1 MPITLNVGLS
11 KKIGQPDYGSY
22 GATCHVEIELDSG
35 LLQNDLDTFHRHV
48 KGAFIACRQAVNDE
62 LSREQAGNHTH
73 TTETNNNTNNGNGN
87 GKTTSNG
94 NTNHNQARSRDR
106 TRPATASQVR
116 ALNTIAEKQQLD
128 LAGLV
133 HDRFGIEN
141 AADLTITEA
150 SRLIDQLNAHTTT
163 TTTTGKGTHR

>member
-22 GATCHVEIELDSG
+22 GASCHVEIELDSG

-62 LSREQAGNHTH
+62 LSREQTGKQDQI
-73 TTETNNNTNNGNGN
+73 TTETNNTTNNGNG
-87 GKTTSNG
+87 KTNG
-94 NTNHNQARSRDR
+94 NTNHNQARTRDR

-141 AADLTITEA
+141 ATDLTITEA

-163 TTTTGKGTHR
+163 TTNTTGKGAHR